1 VNADGSSPPGP
12 DTRALWSLAASASSG
27 EIAGVVP
34 VVFTQ
39 RPKPL
44 DARHRLPYRTA
55 LVVLVLSKF
64 NRDTASLLNLHTLMW
79 ATRTRRTRQMFL
91 AWWTGRRLAN
101 ALTARIDPDLQ
112 ITLNLAM
119 VHGLVEPTPDR
130 RRIRLTG
137 KGLELAMLVN
147 GELDLLQTEKN
158 FLELLGPLND
168 SKVDRQLG
176 EVTR

>member
-1 VNADGSSPPGP
+1 
-12 DTRALWSLAASASSG
+12 
-27 EIAGVVP
+27 
-34 VVFTQ
+34 
-39 RPKPL
+39 
-44 DARHRLPYRTA
+44 
-55 LVVLVLSKF
+55 
-64 NRDTASLLNLHTLMW
+64 
-79 ATRTRRTRQMFL
+79 MFRS
-91 AWWTGRRLAN
+91 WWTGRRLAN

-147 GELDLLQTEKN
+147 GELDLLQAEKS